1 MNISY
6 DSKPDALY
14 IQFQKGKVKET
25 LKIRDGLLVDVDKA
39 GHIFGIEILDA
50 SYRITPK
57 TIETVHVEL
66 PINATA

>member
-6 DSKPDALY
+6 DSKADALY

-25 LKIRDGLLVDVDKA
+25 LKIIDGLLVDVDQA
-39 GHIFGIEILDA
+39 GRIFGIEILDA

-66 PINATA
+66 PIKVTA

>member
-6 DSKPDALY
+6 DSKADALY

-25 LKIRDGLLVDVDKA
+25 LKIRDGLLIDVDPA

-66 PINATA
+66 PMSATA

>member
-6 DSKPDALY
+6 DSKADALY

-25 LKIRDGLLVDVDKA
+25 LKIRDGLLIDVDQA

-50 SYRITPK
+50 RYRITPK

-66 PINATA
+66 PMSVTA